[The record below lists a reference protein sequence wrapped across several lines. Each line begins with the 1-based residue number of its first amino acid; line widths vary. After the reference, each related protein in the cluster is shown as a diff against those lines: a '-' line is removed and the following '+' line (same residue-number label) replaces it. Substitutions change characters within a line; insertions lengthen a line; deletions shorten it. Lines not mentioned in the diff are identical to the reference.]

1 MSQEESTKPN
11 KSEMKQKI
19 IERSCDYKDV
29 IRYVAKLNGNPKTP
43 SLRRRESVTSPRSS
57 RKHKLTEFKKQK
69 NARSSISL
77 SSRKLLP
84 IQESSLED

>member
-1 MSQEESTKPN
+1 
-11 KSEMKQKI
+11 MKQKI

-29 IRYVAKLNGNPKTP
+29 IRYVAKLNGQPKMP
-43 SLRRRESVTSPRSS
+43 SLHKGVSANSPRAS
-57 RKHKLTEFKKQK
+57 RKKKLTEHKKNK